1 MLRTLDLNTQSER
14 NAAHAFALQ
23 TKGRLS
29 VKDSTLPQVIATCEM
44 VQRGIGVVGTVFY
57 LLCLFF
63 IQCLMMSKL
72 SPTAPWWGE

>member
-29 VKDSTLPQVIATCEM
+29 VKDATLPQVITTCEM
-44 VQRGIGVVGTVFY
+44 VKRGIGVVSTVY
-57 LLCLFF
+57 SISF
-63 IQCLMMSKL
+63 IFITMQ
-72 SPTAPWWGE
+72 